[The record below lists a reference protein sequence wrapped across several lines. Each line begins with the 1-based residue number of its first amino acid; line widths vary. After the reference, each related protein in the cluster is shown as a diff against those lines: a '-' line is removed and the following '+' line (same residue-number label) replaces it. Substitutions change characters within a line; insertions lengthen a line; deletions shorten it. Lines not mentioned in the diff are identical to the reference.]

1 MQSDLKALEFGALQ
15 RLLEKL
21 TSTPYGAEAARNL
34 APAPSIGVA
43 GQMQAA
49 VTSARRIIESGEPP
63 PLANV
68 PDIRAALRQAAPVGA
83 ALQGTALNNVRQVM
97 HVVMSL
103 QKYVA
108 READLYP
115 GPRAHLDAPAPL
127 LERLDRTIRPNGHM
141 REDAS
146 ARLAELHGQ
155 WIKARDEVSV
165 ALKERL
171 GRLDFQD
178 PAKAERVVWHGSRG
192 LLVLPAAQA
201 EAVKG
206 VRRGA
211 AANGR
216 DQLVEPLEIVAL
228 NNRVESITGQQD
240 AEQQAIRREMTDLLR
255 AHLDRIQQMLDALTW
270 IDLALAGGHLSVHL
284 NAAAPTLVDAPL
296 VVLDRAYHP
305 ALLLQFARGEGGQPV
320 PLSIRLDD
328 TQPMLI
334 ITGPNTGG
342 KTVVL
347 KTVGLLVTMAHCG
360 LHVPAEGPCIIGN
373 FGRVIVDIGD
383 AQSLYHHLSTFA
395 GHVEVLKRVITEA
408 DGGTLVLL
416 DELGTGTD
424 PEEGAALAMA
434 VLDELAQRHVRGI
447 ITTHLSPLK
456 AFAEQHAH
464 LRNASMEFDRER
476 LTPTYRLEI
485 GASGVSHGLTI
496 ARKNGLPAELVER
509 AHQHLRAFAPD
520 HYANRQEG

>member
-1 MQSDLKALEFGALQ
+1 MQSDLKALEFGAVQ

-34 APAPSIGVA
+34 APAPSIAVA

-49 VTSARRIIESGEPP
+49 VGSARRLIDGGKSPQ
-63 PLANV
+63 LAHT
-68 PDIRAALRQAAPVGA
+68 PDVRAALRQAASVGA
-83 ALQGTALNNVRQVM
+83 ALQGTAFNNLRQVL
-97 HVVMSL
+97 HVVVAL
-103 QKYVA
+103 QKYVT
-108 READLYP
+108 REPALYP
-115 GPRAHLDAPAPL
+115 GSRTHLEAPTPL
-127 LERLDRTIRPNGHM
+127 LEQLDKSIRSNGHI
-141 REDAS
+141 REDAT
-146 ARLAELHGQ
+146 ARLAELHAQ
-155 WIKARDEVSV
+155 WIKARDEVTTG
-165 ALKERL
+165 LKERL
-171 GRLDFQD
+171 ARLDFRD
-178 PAKAERVVWHGSRG
+178 AAKTERVVWQGSRG
-192 LLVLPAAQA
+192 LLVLPTAQA
-201 EAVKG
+201 EVVKG
-206 VRRGA
+206 VRRGT

-216 DQLVEPLEIVAL
+216 DQLVEPLEVVAL
-228 NNRVESITGQQD
+228 NNRVEAIAGQQD
-240 AEQQAIRREMTDLLR
+240 AEQQAIRRELTDLLR
-255 AHLDRIQQMLDALTW
+255 ADLDRVQQMLDALTW

-284 NAAAPTLVDAPL
+284 NASPPTLVDGPL

-328 TQPMLI
+328 AQPILI

-360 LHVPAEGPCIIGN
+360 LHLPAEGACTIGG

-395 GHVEVLKRVITEA
+395 GHVEVLKRVINEA

-434 VLDELAQRHVRGI
+434 VLDELAQRNVRGI

-456 AFAEQHAH
+456 AYAEQHAH
-464 LRNASMEFDRER
+464 LRNASMQFDSER

-496 ARKNGLPAELVER
+496 ARKNGLPVELVER
-509 AHQHLRAFAPD
+509 AHEHLRAFAPD
-520 HYANRQEG
+520 HYANRREG